1 MRSQSPAQ
9 ESSLANT
16 EGQVLLHGVSRADAG
31 SIWGQL
37 KEKDASR
44 VLQSFRGR
52 LPPHYE
58 RLLEQYYK
66 NLSQI
71 E

>member
-1 MRSQSPAQ
+1 
-9 ESSLANT
+9 
-16 EGQVLLHGVSRADAG
+16 VSRADAG

-37 KEKDASR
+37 KDRDAAR
-44 VLQSFRGR
+44 AMQSFRGR
-52 LPPHYE
+52 LPARYE

-66 NLSQI
+66 NLSRT